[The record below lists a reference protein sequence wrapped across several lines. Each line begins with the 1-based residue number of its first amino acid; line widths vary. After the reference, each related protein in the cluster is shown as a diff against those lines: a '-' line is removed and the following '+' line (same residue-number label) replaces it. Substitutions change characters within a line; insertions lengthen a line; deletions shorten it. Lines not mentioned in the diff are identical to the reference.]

1 MAFCLNA
8 MPFSDR
14 MMRVLY
20 ENLPAFAD
28 KLCVQEVYAAFDSI
42 ILNVKKL
49 IKPDNMARLEEFE
62 TKVKEFHE
70 KGVADEAAVRRAEI
84 AAKTAK
90 QRSRHNR
97 ASHSSNVTVNNNE
110 VTRKNLR
117 RTATTRAAIQE
128 SDEDE
133 ENDNEIGKILPVREK
148 NTRTTRARARTRIV
162 FSSDDEDNE

>member
-1 MAFCLNA
+1 MCILS
-8 MPFSDR
+8 FS
-14 MMRVLY
+14 LSF
-20 ENLPAFAD
+20 N
-28 KLCVQEVYAAFDSI
+28 K
-42 ILNVKKL
+42 
-49 IKPDNMARLEEFE
+49 
-62 TKVKEFHE
+62 FHE

-97 ASHSSNVTVNNNE
+97 ASHNSNVTVNNNE

-133 ENDNEIGKILPVREK
+133 EDDNEIGKILPVPEK

-162 FSSDDEDNE
+162 FSSDDGDNE

>member
-1 MAFCLNA
+1 MC
-8 MPFSDR
+8 
-14 MMRVLY
+14 
-20 ENLPAFAD
+20 
-28 KLCVQEVYAAFDSI
+28 
-42 ILNVKKL
+42 ILSFNK
-49 IKPDNMARLEEFE
+49 
-62 TKVKEFHE
+62 FHE

-97 ASHSSNVTVNNNE
+97 ASHNSNVTVNNNE

-117 RTATTRAAIQE
+117 RTATTRATIQA

-148 NTRTTRARARTRIV
+148 NTRTTRARTRIV